1 MRTVKEEQLEIA
13 SANISL
19 LLAIMAGKV
28 KTDGRHR
35 EATIDG
41 LFELKGTNLVER
53 DGRYYQLTK
62 DGKNRLR
69 DAFIAIVSEAR
80 DFIVA
85 VKDGL
90 DPNEFQIEDTLA
102 GFLPPPRQGKVED

>member
-1 MRTVKEEQLEIA
+1 MRTAKEEQLETA

-28 KTDGRHR
+28 KTDGRHG

-53 DGRYYQLTK
+53 NGRYYQLTK

-69 DAFIAIVSEAR
+69 EAIIASLAALDGMVKQDSSSFKK
-80 DFIVA
+80 DFPIA
-85 VKDGL
+85 TNIIGR
-90 DPNEFQIEDTLA
+90 
-102 GFLPPPRQGKVED
+102 FLPPPRQGKVED

>member
-1 MRTVKEEQLEIA
+1 MRTAKEEQLEIA

-28 KTDGRHR
+28 KTDGRHG

-69 DAFIAIVSEAR
+69 EAIIAIASKSLEFITAAR
-80 DFIVA
+80 KELGRND
-85 VKDGL
+85 L
-90 DPNEFQIEDTLA
+90 QIEDTLA